1 MFEFKRFSNRCLDI
15 QPFDVSML
23 DAEQEAAWLGDG
35 IHAFSEGTS
44 MDDAEGD
51 RMLSLARHVVVPGR
65 ASGVRRRIEA
75 ILGLVESADLHIGQV
90 VGITTEQHGWVVVEI
105 IDSDEAVHLVEL
117 LGSALAEVS
126 GRRIVALVGAD
137 PVCEV
142 IERATE
148 SHVPLELNPHRTLV
162 LAAADE
168 EDAEDETYPE
178 SDGF

>member
-1 MFEFKRFSNRCLDI
+1 MYESERFSNRCLDI

-35 IHAFSEGTS
+35 IHAFSEGMG

-51 RMLSLARHVVVPGR
+51 RMLSLAQHVVVPGR
-65 ASGVRRRIEA
+65 AGGVRKRIEA
-75 ILGLVESADLHIGQV
+75 ILSLVESADLHIGQV

-105 IDSDEAVHLVEL
+105 TDSDEAVHLVEL

-148 SHVPLELNPHRTLV
+148 CHIPLELNPHRTLV
-162 LAAADE
+162 FAAADE
-168 EDAEDETYPE
+168 EDGEDEMDRN
-178 SDGF
+178 SGGF